1 MAERAGEDA
10 LRLSKRPEPGSLVE
24 SQGAIMGVTRL
35 DIANCV
41 EPGLRVAPRRHAE
54 PRPSATPRWWFT
66 RRSGAQQCHELVERD
81 QIIGV
86 PTLLK
91 RPIVGVET
99 HGSGPPRN
107 RTARRKAMGLRNAH
121 TVQEQVYAVASA
133 D

>member
-24 SQGAIMGVTRL
+24 SSQGATMGVTRL
-35 DIANCV
+35 DNANCV
-41 EPGLRVAPRRHAE
+41 EPGRRAAPRRHAE
-54 PRPSATPRWWFT
+54 RRPSATPRWWFT
-66 RRSGAQQCHELVERD
+66 CRSGAQQCREPVERD

-107 RTARRKAMGLRNAH
+107 RTARRKRCGCGTGRNCAAR
-121 TVQEQVYAVASA
+121 T
-133 D
+133 